1 MANKFQILNDAP
13 RPVPFIN
20 PNEPISSRRQ
30 CWSPDFRYAG
40 NLSVTK
46 TGRGCQNWNVSYPHV
61 PKFQPVDLGIG
72 HNFCRNP
79 DGDNSGPWCYSI
91 DPEVRIDLSVQGQV
105 TKKLA
110 TIISLNM
117 AQAQRSFATKYLKKL
132 FLTRSFAQF
141 D

>member
-1 MANKFQILNDAP
+1 MLKINDFQMLNDAP

-20 PNEPISSRRQ
+20 PNVPISSRRQ

-40 NLSVTK
+40 NHNVTK

-79 DGDNSGPWCYSI
+79 DGDNNGPWCYSI
-91 DPEVRIDLSVQGQV
+91 DPEVRIDLTVQG
-105 TKKLA
+105 
-110 TIISLNM
+110 
-117 AQAQRSFATKYLKKL
+117 
-132 FLTRSFAQF
+132 
-141 D
+141 